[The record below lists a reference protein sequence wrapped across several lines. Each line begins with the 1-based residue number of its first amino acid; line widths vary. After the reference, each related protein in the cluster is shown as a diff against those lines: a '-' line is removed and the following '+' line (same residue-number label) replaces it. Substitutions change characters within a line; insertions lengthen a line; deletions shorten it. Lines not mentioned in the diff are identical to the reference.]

1 MKHWVKAQEDVWL
14 PTWDIVIDNLNACPA
29 EWVNVLDD
37 LGVVVHHVCT
47 QEYANVYQLASVIS
61 KQNNNISVSAQTMI
75 SFTTRSTTYGKHND
89 EVDVYFLQAIGQ
101 TEFSVWE
108 DETQYDYVLNP
119 GDLIHVPKGLYHS
132 TKPLTPRVGISY
144 GVED

>member
-47 QEYANVYQLASVIS
+47 QE
-61 KQNNNISVSAQTMI
+61 
-75 SFTTRSTTYGKHND
+75 
-89 EVDVYFLQAIGQ
+89 
-101 TEFSVWE
+101 
-108 DETQYDYVLNP
+108 
-119 GDLIHVPKGLYHS
+119 
-132 TKPLTPRVGISY
+132 
-144 GVED
+144 